1 MLNPFVKYLGVLWN
15 VLLLRS
21 LAWYLRSLA
30 VFGVENMFT
39 NKRSFQA
46 SCLETLGNHD
56 STSLNKTNS
65 TKKAVAL

>member
-1 MLNPFVKYLGVLWN
+1 MLNPFVRYLGVLWN
-15 VLLLRS
+15 VLLSHS

-39 NKRSFQA
+39 NKRSFQT
-46 SCLETLGNHD
+46 SLEILGNHD
-56 STSLNKTNS
+56 STKMNKTNS

>member
-1 MLNPFVKYLGVLWN
+1 MLNPFVRYLGVLWN

-21 LAWYLRSLA
+21 LAWYLGSLA

-39 NKRSFQA
+39 NKRSFQT
-46 SCLETLGNHD
+46 SLETLGNHD
-56 STSLNKTNS
+56 STKMNKTNS